1 MNKQIFLKKFSRT
14 LRWRLPKS
22 EADDVLAD
30 YNEIFSYNFE
40 ESNDVSIQ
48 KLGEPVQA
56 AKLLSSP
63 KVYYQWLV
71 VFGIMTFCLLLA
83 EFLLLRASF
92 YHYPNI
98 LMYVLFLLG
107 LAVSIVWFRSGRGE
121 NQKAPVPKK
130 LLPMLLSLIVMT
142 IATATIMVCLTIKVY
157 EFISF
162 FSLYGSIAR
171 WALQL
176 TGTIAAAF
184 GLFGLIK
191 ARLSDRR
198 WRSLYVMGLTVL
210 VECVLVLALL
220 VSMSLDTASVYWWV
234 PYITNFSIVGVIGL
248 IGVGVSLC

>member
-1 MNKQIFLKKFSRT
+1 MNKQLFLKKFSRT

-22 EADDVLAD
+22 EADEVLAD
-30 YNEIFSYNFE
+30 YDEIFSHNFE
-40 ESNDVSIQ
+40 ESKDVSIQ

-56 AKLLSSP
+56 AKLLSNP
-63 KVYYQWLV
+63 KVYYRWLA
-71 VFGIMTFCLLLA
+71 VFGIMTFCLLLP

-92 YHYPNI
+92 YHYPSI
-98 LMYVLFLLG
+98 LMYILFLLG
-107 LAVSIVWFRSGRGE
+107 LAVSIVWFRSGHGE
-121 NQKAPVPKK
+121 NQKASVPKR
-130 LLPMLLSLIVMT
+130 LLPMLLSLIFIT
-142 IATATIMVCLTIKVY
+142 IATATIIVCLAMKVW
-157 EFISF
+157 EFIP
-162 FSLYGSIAR
+162 FSLYGNIAC

-210 VECVLVLALL
+210 IECVLVLALL
-220 VSMSLDTASVYWWV
+220 VSMSLDTASIYWWI

>member
-22 EADDVLAD
+22 EADEVLAD
-30 YNEIFSYNFE
+30 YDEIFLHNFE
-40 ESNDVSIQ
+40 ESKDVSIQ

-56 AKLLSSP
+56 AKLLSNP
-63 KVYYQWLV
+63 KVYYQWLA
-71 VFGIMTFCLLLA
+71 VFGIMTFCLLLP

-92 YHYPNI
+92 YHYPSI
-98 LMYVLFLLG
+98 LMYILFLLG
-107 LAVSIVWFRSGRGE
+107 LAVSIVWFRPEHGE
-121 NQKAPVPKK
+121 NRKAPVPKR
-130 LLPMLLSLIVMT
+130 LLPMLLGLIVMT
-142 IATATIMVCLTIKVY
+142 IVTATIIVCLVMKVCGL
-157 EFISF
+157 IPH
-162 FSLYGSIAR
+162 SLHGNIAR

-176 TGTIAAAF
+176 TGTIAASF

-220 VSMSLDTASVYWWV
+220 GSMSLDTSSVYWWV
-234 PYITNFSIVGVIGL
+234 PYITNFGIVGVIGL
-248 IGVGVSLC
+248 MGMGVSLC